1 MTAVIDWLTQYRDWI
16 EVLGVASLA
25 MFVASLVVFPLVV
38 IQLPRDYFVRSR
50 REPARLRRRHPM
62 LWAVLTVVK
71 NAVGFVLILAGIAM
85 LVLPGQGLLSI
96 LVGLALTNF
105 PGKFKL
111 ERRLA
116 RMPKVANGLNRIR
129 RGTGRDELVIP
140 VDELSPR
147 VKQDS

>member
-1 MTAVIDWLTQYRDWI
+1 MTAVIDWVSLHRDWI
-16 EVLGVASLA
+16 EVLGVVSVV
-25 MFVASLVVFPLVV
+25 MFVGSLVVFPLVV

-62 LWAVLTVVK
+62 LWAVLTVIK

-85 LVLPGQGLLSI
+85 LVLPGQGLLAI

-105 PGKFKL
+105 PGKFVL

-116 RMPKVANGLNRIR
+116 RMPRVANALNGIR
-129 RGTGRDELVIP
+129 RSAGRDELVIP
-140 VDELSPR
+140 PDDGSR
-147 VKQDS
+147 VADRE